1 MKRWQDWVNVVLGAW
16 MVVSPWVLGFA
27 STDSAAAWSAWI
39 LGAAVLISAGIAVYM
54 PKAWEEAIN
63 IALGILLL
71 VSPWVLGF
79 AGETTQMSNAVI
91 VGVLVAAF
99 GIWAIVTD
107 TAVREKWRNGGA
119 PTEEIRRAASG
130 TGSIAR
136 PRA

>member
-107 TAVREKWRNGGA
+107 TAVREKWRERRGA
-119 PTEEIRRAASG
+119 H
-130 TGSIAR
+130 
-136 PRA
+136 